1 MTAVT
6 TEEADYQ
13 LVSDALEKLLRDFP
27 PATTSRGNFLS
38 AQFDAGLAWVHFPKG
53 KGGLGVS
60 RALQPEVDERLAA
73 AGAPHGR
80 NTNPLGYSMGAPVV
94 LAWGTE
100 EQQHRY
106 LRPLFLGEELWCQ
119 LFSEPGSGSDLAAAA
134 CRAVRDGDHWIIN
147 GQKVWNSMAQISD
160 LGMLLARTDPDVP
173 KHAGLSYF
181 VLDMHLPGVEVRPLR
196 QMTGDAEFNEVYLTD
211 VRIPDSVRLGDVG
224 AGWKVGMSTLMN
236 ERVMFG
242 GRAMSSGPVDLAVEL
257 YKQVKPADP
266 ELRTRLVKLWIKA
279 RAEALSNV
287 RAAENIAKGV
297 PGPEGSI
304 GKIGF
309 AETNQEGYNLCL
321 DILGDESMLY
331 DTYEM
336 TQLTAAERR
345 QAPVDPRRAFLRARA
360 NSIEGGTSEIMRN
373 ILAERVLGLP
383 PDFRV
388 DKDKPWSQV
397 PRS

>member
-6 TEEADYQ
+6 TEEADHQ
-13 LVSDALEKLLRDFP
+13 LILDATEKLLREFP
-27 PATTSRGNFLS
+27 PAATSRRDFLS
-38 AQFDAGLAWVHFPKG
+38 AQFDAGLAWVHFPRG

-60 RALQPEVDERLAA
+60 RALQPEVEEQLAK
-73 AGAPHGR
+73 AGAPSGR
-80 NTNPLGYSMGAPVV
+80 ATNPLGFSMGAPVV

-106 LRPLFLGEELWCQ
+106 LRPLFVGDQRWCQ
-119 LFSEPGSGSDLAAAA
+119 LFSEPGAGSDLAAAGT
-134 CRAVRDGDHWIIN
+134 RAVRDGDDWIVN
-147 GQKVWNSMAQISD
+147 GQKVWNSMAQLAD
-160 LGMLLARTDPDVP
+160 LGMLIARTDPEIP

-181 VLDMHLPGVEVRPLR
+181 VVDMHAPGVEVRPLR
-196 QMTGDAEFNEVYLTD
+196 QMTGEAEFNEVYLTD
-211 VRIPDSVRLGDVG
+211 MRVPDSARLGNVG
-224 AGWKVGMSTLMN
+224 DGWKVGLSTLMN

-242 GRAMSSGPVDLAVEL
+242 GAGMSSGPVDLALEL
-257 YKQVKPADP
+257 YQQHKPEDP
-266 ELRTRLVKLWIKA
+266 ELRSRLIQLWIKA
-279 RAEALSNV
+279 RVGSLSNI
-287 RAAENIAKGV
+287 RAAANIARGV

-309 AETNQEGYNLCL
+309 AEVNQDGYNLCL

-331 DTYEM
+331 DSYEM
-336 TQLTAAERR
+336 HERTLDERR
-345 QAPVDPRRAFLRARA
+345 LTPADPRRAFLRARA

>member
-6 TEEADYQ
+6 TEEADHQ
-13 LVSDALEKLLRDFP
+13 LVLDATEKLLREFP
-27 PATTSRGNFLS
+27 PAATSRRDFLS
-38 AQFDAGLAWVHFPKG
+38 AQFDAGLAWVHFPRG

-60 RALQPEVDERLAA
+60 RALQPEVEERLAK
-73 AGAPHGR
+73 AGAPSGR
-80 NTNPLGYSMGAPVV
+80 ATNPLGFSMGAPVV

-106 LRPLFLGEELWCQ
+106 LRPLFVGDQRWCQ
-119 LFSEPGSGSDLAAAA
+119 LFSEPGAGSDLAAAGT
-134 CRAVRDGDHWIIN
+134 RAVRDGDDWIVN
-147 GQKVWNSMAQISD
+147 GQKVWNSMAQLAD
-160 LGMLLARTDPDVP
+160 LGMLIARTDPEIP

-181 VLDMHLPGVEVRPLR
+181 VVDMHAPSVEVRPLR
-196 QMTGDAEFNEVYLTD
+196 QMTGEAEFNEVYLTD
-211 VRIPDSVRLGDVG
+211 VRVPDSARLGNVG
-224 AGWKVGMSTLMN
+224 DGWKVGLSTLMN

-242 GRAMSSGPVDLAVEL
+242 GTGMSSGPVDLALEL
-257 YKQVKPADP
+257 YQQHKPEDP
-266 ELRTRLVKLWIKA
+266 ELRSRLIQLWIKA
-279 RAEALSNV
+279 RVGSLSNI
-287 RAAENIAKGV
+287 RAAANIARGV

-309 AETNQEGYNLCL
+309 AEVNQDGYNLCL

-331 DTYEM
+331 DSYEM
-336 TQLTAAERR
+336 HERTLDERR
-345 QAPVDPRRAFLRARA
+345 QTPADPRRAFLRARA

>member
-6 TEEADYQ
+6 TEEADHQ
-13 LVSDALEKLLRDFP
+13 LVLDATEKLLRDYP
-27 PATTSRGNFLS
+27 PATTSRRDFLN

-53 KGGLGVS
+53 KGGLGVT
-60 RALQPEVDERLAA
+60 RALQPEVEERLVA
-73 AGAPHGR
+73 AGAPSGR
-80 NTNPLGYSMGAPVV
+80 NGNPLGFSMGAPVV

-100 EQQHRY
+100 DQQQRY
-106 LRPLFLGEELWCQ
+106 LRPLFVGDELWCQ
-119 LFSEPGSGSDLAAAA
+119 LFSEPGAGSDLAAAA
-134 CRAVRDGDHWIIN
+134 CRAVRDGDEWVVN

-160 LGMLLARTDPDVP
+160 LGMLVARTDPDVP

-181 VLDMHLPGVEVRPLR
+181 VVDMHLPGVEVRPLR

-211 VRIPDSVRLGDVG
+211 VRVPDAARLGDVG

-242 GRAMSSGPVDLAVEL
+242 GRGMSSGPVETALEL
-257 YKQVKPADP
+257 YKRNRPADP
-266 ELRTRLVKLWIKA
+266 ELRSRLIQLWIKA
-279 RAEALSNV
+279 HVGSLSNA
-287 RAAENIAKGV
+287 RAAANIARGV

-309 AETNQEGYNLCL
+309 AEVNQEGYNLCL

-331 DTYEM
+331 DSYEM
-336 TQLTAAERR
+336 TERTAGERR
-345 QAPVDPRRAFLRARA
+345 AAPVDPRRAFLRARA

-383 PDFRV
+383 PDIRV

>member
-173 KHAGLSYF
+173 KHAGLTYF

-345 QAPVDPRRAFLRARA
+345 QGPVDPRRAFLRARA